1 MNREQLARLW
11 ENRFHKMLEME
22 QESLDFYQEL
32 SEKDELLAS
41 SPRLREILEEILDDE
56 ERHKVICGE
65 LLRIVN
71 RKNKKNK
78 KEEN

>member
-11 ENRFHKMLEME
+11 ESRFHKMLEME
-22 QESLDFYQEL
+22 QESLDFYHEL
-32 SEKDELLAS
+32 SEKDELLAA

-71 RKNKKNK
+71 RKFKKK
-78 KEEN
+78 GKDSH